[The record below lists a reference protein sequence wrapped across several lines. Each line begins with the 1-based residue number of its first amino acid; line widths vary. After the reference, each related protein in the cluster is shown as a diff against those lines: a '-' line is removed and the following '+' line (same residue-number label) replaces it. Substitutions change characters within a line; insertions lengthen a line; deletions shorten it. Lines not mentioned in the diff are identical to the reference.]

1 MSCKTTYVTE
11 KGDVPKGPHY
21 AIITFDTIFIP
32 GDETSKLRPGHGYGE
47 QNKPIVVYQAYTDKD
62 EWGDAVQQLTLANTY
77 KPNFP
82 NFVAM
87 YVQPATVT
95 VKTNVV
101 IDL

>member
-1 MSCKTTYVTE
+1 MAYKSTYVTE
-11 KGDVPKGPHY
+11 KGDVPNVPHY
-21 AIITFDTIFIP
+21 AIMTFEKVYIP
-32 GDETSKLRPGHGYGE
+32 GDEESRLRPGHGYGE

-62 EWGDAVQQLTLANTY
+62 MWEDAVHQLTLANTH

-87 YVQPATVT
+87 YVQPATVS
-95 VKTNVV
+95 VKTSVV